1 VLKGLTFDMS
11 GTWRR
16 AQPAVRC
23 PLDGGV
29 RAMWQRIAH
38 IPDPTDATFNSYTMI
53 DPAGLYIRSD
63 RGGIL
68 FIYG

>member
-1 VLKGLTFDMS
+1 
-11 GTWRR
+11 
-16 AQPAVRC
+16 
-23 PLDGGV
+23 
-29 RAMWQRIAH
+29 MWQRIAH

-68 FIYG
+68 FIYGCSEAPTLAPWHPASAIEAQQQRTRAG